1 MKKKIFISLM
11 AILMVAMMM
20 FSAVSVSAGTETAKL
35 DTSTKVSFTGACDK
49 AGYTFNVYKIATLNK
64 FNYGIK
70 FDSLINDAA
79 VKAAIAAGSDSD
91 KWHNGATNTA
101 EVLTN
106 NQATQGLLDALDAL
120 PESSLGAAVDTFTT
134 TETVKTKEFKNL
146 AQGIYY
152 VRAVNFPAGVK
163 AVTNSVFAL
172 PYYTEDDGWVYTI
185 PTIPLA
191 AKVLDEVPENH
202 KIITNS
208 TRNSEEYSDN
218 ALGDVIE
225 YQVTTDVVGA
235 VNAVASHDFKLNSY
249 ILTDIMSKGLTFD
262 KNSVAIEI
270 QKEDGTLVEALK
282 KADFNVVATGSDG
295 QPTNITISLTKA
307 YLQKNTFYSGDKV
320 VYTYTGTLNEHAV
333 IGKAGNPNDDVKL
346 EYSNKNDVK
355 GEVPGNTVWVYTW
368 GIELEKYDETGT
380 NVLGGAD
387 FSLYATS
394 ADAQNNTNVLGTG
407 TSTAA
412 GKVTFRNA
420 EGKEV
425 KLESGTYY
433 AIETKAPTGYNRY
446 TDPIE
451 IKIDVTYDSQFN
463 ATARTWVKN
472 APEIGKAVV
481 GVKNSKTIL
490 PQTGG
495 FGDTPMYIAGIVA
508 LMFAGVAILFYRK
521 KRSQG

>member
-1 MKKKIFISLM
+1 MKKIFVSLM

-35 DTSTKVSFTGACDK
+35 DTNTKVGFVGNCDK
-49 AGYTFNVYKIATLNK
+49 EGYTFNVYKIADLNK

-70 FDSLINDAA
+70 FDSKINDAD
-79 VKAAIAAGSDSD
+79 VKAAIAAGSDYD

-106 NQATQGLLDALDAL
+106 NQATQDLLDALDAL
-120 PESSLGAAVDTFTT
+120 PESSLGGIVDTFTST
-134 TETVKTKEFKNL
+134 DTVKSKEFKNL
-146 AQGIYY
+146 TQGIYY

-172 PYYTEDDGWVYTI
+172 PYYTEETGWVYTI
-185 PTIPLA
+185 PAIPLA

-218 ALGDVIE
+218 SLGDVIN
-225 YQVTTDVVGA
+225 YQVTTDVVGT
-235 VNAVASHDFKLNSY
+235 VNPVESHNFKLNSY
-249 ILTDIMSKGLTFD
+249 VLTDIMSKGLTFD
-262 KNSVAIEI
+262 KNSVGIKI
-270 QKEDGTLVEALK
+270 TKEDGTVVETLKNSDFTVEA
-282 KADFNVVATGSDG
+282 TGAAG
-295 QPTNITISLTKA
+295 QATNIKISLTKD
-307 YLQKNTFYSGDKV
+307 YLQKNSFYGGDKV
-320 VYTYTGTLNEHAV
+320 VYTYTGTLNEYAV
-333 IGKAGNPNDDVKL
+333 LGKEGNPNEDVKL

-387 FSLYATS
+387 FSLYATK

-463 ATARTWVKN
+463 ATAKTWVKN

-481 GVKNSKTIL
+481 GVNNSKSIL

-495 FGDTPMYIAGIVA
+495 MGDMPMYIIGVVA
-508 LMFAGVAILFYRK
+508 LMFAGVAILFYK
-521 KRSQG
+521 KRKAQN